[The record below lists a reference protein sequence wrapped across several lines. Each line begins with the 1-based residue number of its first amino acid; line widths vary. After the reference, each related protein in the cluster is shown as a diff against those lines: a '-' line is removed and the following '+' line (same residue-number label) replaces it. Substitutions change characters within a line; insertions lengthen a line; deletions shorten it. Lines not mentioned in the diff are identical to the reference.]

1 MRNQTCRLLALAP
14 GLYLLL
20 NGGLLWC
27 SPRWFVQVHNL
38 PFYPPRFKRGMDAIA
53 AHERAS
59 RAVGLVAT
67 LGGAVYLLLVTARR
81 AC

>member
-1 MRNQTCRLLALAP
+1 MTLAP

-27 SPRWFVQVHNL
+27 SPRLFVRVHNL
-38 PFYPPRFKRGMDAIA
+38 PVYPPRIKRGIDAIA

-59 RAVGLVAT
+59 RSVGLAAT
-67 LGGAVYLLLVTARR
+67 LGGAVYLLVAMTRR
-81 AC
+81 AH